1 LIRMNDLR
9 VPTSPADAVLL
20 VRTLYAN
27 RVVRFLAVGGTCGVI
42 QLSLLHAL
50 VAGAGMDERLAALLI
65 AFPISME
72 LNFVLNQFFT
82 WRDRWSSTLQP
93 GKLLARLAMFNLSA
107 ALTGLL
113 LNQGVYNLFNLF
125 IWYLP
130 AQAIG
135 ICVAAFAN
143 FMLNDRLVF
152 RLWSRS
158 GTSATI
164 AEP

>member
-1 LIRMNDLR
+1 MSELK
-9 VPTSPADAVLL
+9 VPTTPREAIAL
-20 VRTLYAN
+20 VRAAYSN
-27 RVVRFLAVGGTCGVI
+27 RVMRFLTVGGTCGLI
-42 QLSLLHAL
+42 QLSVLHAL
-50 VAGAGMDERLAALLI
+50 VAGAGMDERLANLLI

-82 WRDRWSSTLQP
+82 WRDCWSSRLRP
-93 GKLLARLAMFNLSA
+93 HKLLARLAMFNLSA
-107 ALTGLL
+107 ASTGLL
-113 LNQGVYNLFNLF
+113 VNQGVYNLFNLF

-130 AQAIG
+130 AAAIG
-135 ICVAAFAN
+135 IAVAAFAN

-152 RLWSRS
+152 RLWSSS